1 VQNGHRA
8 PERVTY
14 LYVFSVIFD
23 SQMLDWSLDGL
34 VFWLPKLGG
43 EPMNDP
49 RARVPRSTRTVVL
62 AVLLLGL
69 AAQAPDARAAT
80 ATSSFTVTGSVVA
93 NCTISTAGISFTYD
107 PVSANAAS
115 NALATGT
122 VTIACTKGS
131 APSIG
136 LNNGLYAGLA
146 SAGPRAMRLGATA
159 NYLGYDIYWP
169 GTATSWTTAAPYVP
183 SAPASKAPRTFNM
196 DGAAI
201 AGQDVAVGSYT
212 DTVTATV
219 NF

>member
-1 VQNGHRA
+1 MTNRDLI
-8 PERVTY
+8 R
-14 LYVFSVIFD
+14 
-23 SQMLDWSLDGL
+23 
-34 VFWLPKLGG
+34 
-43 EPMNDP
+43 N
-49 RARVPRSTRTVVL
+49 ARTACAAVAL
-62 AVLLLGL
+62 ALL
-69 AAQAPDARAAT
+69 AASPEVRAAT
-80 ATSSFTVTGSVVA
+80 ATSSFTVTGNVVA
-93 NCTISTAGISFTYD
+93 NCTISTTGISFTYD
-107 PVSANAAS
+107 PVSANAGA

-136 LNNGLYAGLA
+136 LNNGLYAGLG
-146 SAGPRAMRLGATA
+146 SAGPRAMRLGATG

-169 GTATSWTTAAPYVP
+169 GTATPWTTAAPYVP
-183 SAPASKAPRTFNM
+183 SAPISKAARAFNM

>member
-1 VQNGHRA
+1 
-8 PERVTY
+8 VTNRRIHAGR
-14 LYVFSVIFD
+14 LTAATS
-23 SQMLDWSLDGL
+23 
-34 VFWLPKLGG
+34 
-43 EPMNDP
+43 
-49 RARVPRSTRTVVL
+49 
-62 AVLLLGL
+62 L
-69 AAQAPDARAAT
+69 AALLALAAMSPDAGAAT

-93 NCTISTAGISFTYD
+93 NCTIGTTGISFTYD
-107 PVSANAAS
+107 PVAANASS

-136 LNNGLYAGLA
+136 LDNGLHAGLG
-146 SAGPRAMRLGATA
+146 SAGARAMRLGATA

-169 GTATSWTTAAPYVP
+169 GTTTLWTTAAPYVP
-183 SAPASKAPRTFNM
+183 SAPPSKAARTFNM